1 MYGQLSIQTCD
12 EPPERMRMIGLNT
25 ELFTELPVYS
35 LDDLSGGVDDMPGL
49 IRDLLTLVAPWGGF

>member
-1 MYGQLSIQTCD
+1 MCGQLGIQARD

-35 LDDLSGGVDDMPGL
+35 LDDLSGGVDGMPGL
-49 IRDLLTLVAPWGGF
+49 VRD